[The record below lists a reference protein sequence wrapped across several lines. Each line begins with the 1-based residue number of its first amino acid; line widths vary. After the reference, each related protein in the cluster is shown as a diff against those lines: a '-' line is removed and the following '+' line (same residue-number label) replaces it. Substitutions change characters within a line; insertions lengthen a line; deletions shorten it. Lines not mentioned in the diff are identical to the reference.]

1 MKLDRTGII
10 LYVLKY
16 RECVDFYEN
25 IVGLKKIFNTELLT
39 CFKFGDSYLMVEFDD
54 EFNGNEAEPG
64 RIKTC
69 LRMNIADVK
78 AVADELVSKG
88 VNVDYQVHSW
98 GTVAKFFDPDGNLC
112 AFKDSK
118 TFEKQVTGAGQ

>member
-1 MKLDRTGII
+1 M
-10 LYVLKY
+10 V
-16 RECVDFYEN
+16 ECVDEFY
-25 IVGLKKIFNTELLT
+25 
-39 CFKFGDSYLMVEFDD
+39 GDV
-54 EFNGNEAEPG
+54 AEPG

-69 LRMNIADVK
+69 LRMIVVDVK
-78 AVADELVSKG
+78 AVAEELVSKG

-98 GTVAKFFDPDGNLC
+98 GTHPKFFDPDGNLC